1 MMKHKIK
8 VKEFEQIVDDYQDS
22 MFSFAFFRTG
32 SYASAQDA
40 VQDVLIKLYEN
51 RDRLSIDQPK
61 AYLFKSLY
69 NACMDCKREESRTPK
84 VSLDTLKDVPGEEET
99 ACLKEYIRIETMLKD
114 IPDEQAEIVKMKF
127 VDGFSFVETAE
138 LLNLSVN
145 TVKSRYRYA
154 MDKLRKDYKVEDV

>member
-1 MMKHKIK
+1 
-8 VKEFEQIVDDYQDS
+8 
-22 MFSFAFFRTG
+22 
-32 SYASAQDA
+32 
-40 VQDVLIKLYEN
+40 
-51 RDRLSIDQPK
+51 
-61 AYLFKSLY
+61 
-69 NACMDCKREESRTPK
+69 
-84 VSLDTLKDVPGEEET
+84 
-99 ACLKEYIRIETMLKD
+99 MLKD